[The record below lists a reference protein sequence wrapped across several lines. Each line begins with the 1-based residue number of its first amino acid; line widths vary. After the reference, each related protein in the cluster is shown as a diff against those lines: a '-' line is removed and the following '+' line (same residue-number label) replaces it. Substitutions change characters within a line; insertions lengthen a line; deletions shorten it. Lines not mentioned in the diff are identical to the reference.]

1 MSDGQSFVRVHVSV
15 SFFFL
20 LSRLGPALACP
31 SKLPY
36 EIVLFFCETELAGH
50 ARPLFDWEKVF
61 SARFITYVLFF
72 NSRLVSTL
80 GAVHKRRRQLGEGG
94 MEGSKMGQKCIKIA
108 DR

>member
-1 MSDGQSFVRVHVSV
+1 MDTWFHVQLDQKILDV
-15 SFFFL
+15 IYW
-20 LSRLGPALACP
+20 
-31 SKLPY
+31 KW
-36 EIVLFFCETELAGH
+36 LAGH

-80 GAVHKRRRQLGEGG
+80 GAVHKRRRQLGEGE
-94 MEGSKMGQKCIKIA
+94 MEGSKMGQKFIKIA